1 VSFVHARPHSELL
14 EYESTERIEE
24 NMSAAVAK
32 RLASIRDRG
41 GIKSRDIAQLL
52 DTTPE
57 TVSRWQ
63 NGKSD
68 PQQDRLERLLTLE
81 WIVEELNAF
90 YEPEESRMWLF
101 KPHTLLNGD
110 SPAQR
115 LQQGRVEDVKAL
127 ISQLKD
133 GAFA

>member
-1 VSFVHARPHSELL
+1 
-14 EYESTERIEE
+14 
-24 NMSAAVAK
+24 MSAAVAK
-32 RLASIRDRG
+32 RLTSIRNRG

-63 NGKSD
+63 SGKSD

-101 KPHTLLNGD
+101 KPHRLLNGD

-115 LQQGRVEDVKAL
+115 LQQDRVEDVKAL
-127 ISQLKD
+127 IAQLKD
-133 GAFA
+133 GAFV

>member
-1 VSFVHARPHSELL
+1 
-14 EYESTERIEE
+14 
-24 NMSAAVAK
+24 MSAAVAK
-32 RLASIRDRG
+32 RLSLIRERG
-41 GIKSRDIAQLL
+41 GIKGRDVAQLL

-63 NGKSD
+63 SGKVD

-81 WIVEELNAF
+81 WLVEELTTF
-90 YEPEESRMWLF
+90 YDPEEARMWLF
-101 KPHTLLNGD
+101 KPHTLLEGD

-115 LQQGRVEDVKAL
+115 LQAGRFEDVRAL

-133 GAFA
+133 GAYT